1 MKTKFKLTPQA
12 HKAIL
17 EAAKALPQLVK
28 LLPNG
33 KPMYRKLNK
42 FNGYSQNSN
51 EGLQKETNHYQ
62 EVVYVNHEVEMRNA
76 FAQYGE
82 SAVQRYID
90 MVHEI
95 NNATTVKSP
104 EEKTTDLTKEE
115 AIEAL
120 EKGKKLTHKYFIDSE
135 FIYMNNGLIHDE
147 SNLQICTVNEFFEH
161 RQSEILS
168 NGWSI
173 IE

>member
-28 LLPNG
+28 LLPDG
-33 KPMYRKLNK
+33 KPMYRKLNT
-42 FNGYSQNSN
+42 Y
-51 EGLQKETNHYQ
+51 EGPQVKTDGSYTKHTKLYQ

-82 SAVQRYID
+82 SAVQKYID

-95 NNATTVKSP
+95 NNATTAKAP

-120 EKGKKLTHKYFIDSE
+120 EKGKKLTHNLFSDDE
-135 FIYMNNGLIHDE
+135 FIYLKNGDIHDE
-147 SNLQICTVNEFFEH
+147 NGYNI
-161 RQSEILS
+161 QSEFWKWRTAEAFLTD
-168 NGWSI
+168 WSI
-173 IE
+173 VE